1 MSKLTDLT
9 IAEALDGLKAK
20 QFSAVELTE
29 AHIRAVEATNP
40 HINAYITQT
49 PGIARKQAA
58 EADARY
64 AKGEARRLDGVP
76 IAMKDLFCTRDV
88 LTTASS
94 HILDGFKP
102 KYESTVSANLWRDG
116 AVMLGKVGLDEF
128 AMGSSSNT
136 NYYGTIVNP
145 WSPWDGKTFA
155 RKLVPGGSSGGS
167 SAAVAARCAMG
178 ATGTDTGGSIRQ
190 PASFTGIS
198 GIKPT
203 YGRCSRWGII
213 AFASSLDQAGPMART
228 VKDCALMLES
238 MAGHDK
244 KDSTSVDMPVPDWAK
259 KLGPYVKGKRIG
271 IPKEYRVDGIPAEI
285 DALWMRG
292 AEWLKAQ
299 GAEIVDISL
308 PHTKYALPV
317 YYIIAPAECSSNL
330 ARYDGVKFGL
340 RVDPNV
346 NGGGSLADMYKATR
360 AAGFG
365 KEVRRRILIGTYVLS
380 AGYYDAYYN
389 KALCVR
395 AKIAEDFRK
404 AFESVD
410 AILTPTAP
418 STAFEVGANEDDP
431 VKMYLNDV
439 FTIPASLAGL
449 PCMSVP
455 AGLGADGLP
464 LGLHIIGKPFDEQT
478 VLDVSQAIEIAAAFA
493 AQPVFKAA

>member
-1 MSKLTDLT
+1 MTNLTHLT
-9 IAEALDGLKAK
+9 ITDALSGLKAK
-20 QFSAVELTE
+20 QFSAVELVT
-29 AHIRAVEATNP
+29 AHVKAVETARP
-40 HINAYITQT
+40 LNAFITET
-49 PGIARKQAA
+49 PEIALRQAR
-58 EADARY
+58 ESDARY
-64 AKGEARRLDGVP
+64 AAGTAGKLDGIP
-76 IAMKDLFCTRDV
+76 LAIKDLYCTKDV

-102 KYESTVSANLWRDG
+102 KYESTVTANLWRDG

-136 NYYGTIVNP
+136 NYYGTIINP
-145 WSPWDGKTFA
+145 WSPWDGEAFTK
-155 RKLVPGGSSGGS
+155 KLVPGGSSGGS
-167 SAAVAARCAMG
+167 SAAVAARCALG

-190 PASFTGIS
+190 PASFTGIA

-228 VKDCALMLES
+228 VRDCALMLES
-238 MAGHDK
+238 MAGPDP
-244 KDSTSVDMPVPDWAK
+244 KDSTCVNQPVPAWTDG
-259 KLGPYVKGKRIG
+259 LSPNLKGKRIG
-271 IPKEYRVDGIPAEI
+271 IPREYRVDGIPAEI
-285 DALWMRG
+285 DAIWMKG
-292 AEWLKAQ
+292 ADWLRAQ
-299 GAEIVDISL
+299 GAEVVEISL

-330 ARYDGVKFGL
+330 ARYDGVRFGL
-340 RVDPNV
+340 RVDP
-346 NGGGSLADMYKATR
+346 GGSLADMYKATR

-395 AKIAEDFRK
+395 ARIAEDFRR

-431 VKMYLNDV
+431 VKMYLNDI

-449 PCMSVP
+449 PGMSVP
-455 AGLGADGLP
+455 VGLGADGLP
-464 LGLHIIGKPFDEQT
+464 LGLQVLGKPFDEQT
-478 VLDVSQAIEIAAAFA
+478 VLNVGLALEQAASFTAVPGFLAG
-493 AQPVFKAA
+493 